1 VPFVETLGALGL
13 SDSQVSDSYRPTDP
27 MLRSEMAI
35 FLQKAF
41 RLPLKTGEPTSSF
54 VDIPEGA
61 SYAEAVESILDAG
74 ITRGCSAD
82 PLLFCPNDTVNR
94 DTMASFLARC
104 PSHRGGL
111 QVG

>member
-1 VPFVETLGALGL
+1 
-13 SDSQVSDSYRPTDP
+13 

-94 DTMASFLARC
+94 DTMASFLAMTAIIESAQSRSPKV
-104 PSHRGGL
+104 PSLG
-111 QVG
+111 VVF